1 MSRHKE
7 TVRKLVAF
15 FADLTELLQRTGMEV
30 SVGNRRSS
38 EDLGTVQM
46 TLIIKPLK
54 TESGVTGT
62 YEIARKPV
70 HGTGDMFELFN
81 FTIVPGF
88 GSYGTDLA
96 TPELQKEFERWI
108 GRCIEWRI
116 AEKARQFFGTLAE
129 TPRSDGKALVLPDLH
144 ATVEAIKLSLNQY
157 MQEWISSTSLRED
170 FFAEFLETKKVR
182 RHAEETEA
190 ECKARAEKILAKF

>member
-1 MSRHKE
+1 MNHKE
-7 TVRKLVAF
+7 AVRKLVAF
-15 FADLTELLQRTGMEV
+15 FGDLTELLQRMGMEIG
-30 SVGNRRSS
+30 VGNRRSS
-38 EDLGTVQM
+38 EELGTVQI
-46 TLIIKPLK
+46 TLIVKPTK

-108 GRCIEWRI
+108 GKCIEWRI
-116 AEKARQFFGTLAE
+116 AEKARQFFGTLVE

-144 ATVEAIKLSLNQY
+144 ATAEAIKLSLNQY
-157 MQEWISSTSLRED
+157 EKEWGDSTFLREE
-170 FFAEFLETKKVR
+170 FFAEFLEAKKAR
-182 RHAEETEA
+182 QHAEETEA
-190 ECKARAEKILAKF
+190 TCKARAKKILEKF